1 MIRPYMDLSAPREVV
16 RVWRVCFDAPLEAL
30 YAEEADTHVI
40 DRVTFYDGIKSTH
53 RPSSRAGVTRYALYG
68 VEGLAVRPCDM
79 APIVGV
85 IRKNKVAARY
95 RLAGDTEWHDITE
108 DMNWET

>member
-1 MIRPYMDLSAPREVV
+1 MIKPYIDLSAPREVV
-16 RVWRVCFDAPLEAL
+16 RVWRIYFDAPLDVL

-40 DRVTFYDGIKSTH
+40 DRVTFYDRIKSTH

-68 VEGLAVRPCDM
+68 VEGLAVKPCDM
-79 APIVGV
+79 APIVDV
-85 IRKNKVAARY
+85 IRKNRVAARY